1 MWKKMKI
8 NLIPFTGLIE
18 YKFHKQN
25 FKLLVENASE
35 YLLNFGI
42 EKGSETIC
50 LKAWSKTSYKLG
62 ENIHKTQL
70 TKKYYQQYIKEL

>member
-1 MWKKMKI
+1 MKI

-18 YKFHKQN
+18 YKFQKQN

-35 YLLNFGI
+35 YLPNFGI
-42 EKGSETIC
+42 DKGSEIIC
-50 LKAWSKTSYKLG
+50 LKVWNKTSYKLG
-62 ENIHKTQL
+62 ENIRKTQL

>member
-1 MWKKMKI
+1 MKI

-18 YKFHKQN
+18 YKFQKQN

-35 YLLNFGI
+35 YLPNCGI

-50 LKAWSKTSYKLG
+50 LKA
-62 ENIHKTQL
+62 
-70 TKKYYQQYIKEL
+70 